1 MMTLQVIGQ
10 AVLRVHRIGAK
21 IALMARFLLVT
32 LFVLFEI
39 PFRMSLV
46 LAEVATQEAA
56 SLSVFGRRDLKGIA
70 QMLLVHV
77 NLNGAAIRR
86 FVIALFAVLVP
97 QPDSAGKVVPLFST
111 RIR

>member
-1 MMTLQVIGQ
+1 M
-10 AVLRVHRIGAK
+10 
-21 IALMARFLLVT
+21 T
-32 LFVLFEI
+32 LFVLSEI
-39 PFRMSLV
+39 PLRVSLV

-56 SLSVFGRRDLKGIA
+56 SLCVFGRGHLKGVA

-86 FVIALFAVLVP
+86 FVIALLAVLVP